1 MKNRKVVGKA
11 KLQGIVRALQ
21 QKKKSVVFTNG
32 CFDLI
37 HAGHV
42 RYLRKARSLGDAL
55 VVAVNTDASVRRLKG
70 RGRPLVSLPHRLE
83 VLSALE
89 PVDYLVAFG
98 QATPQRLV
106 RDIKPDILAKGAD
119 YKESEIVGGA
129 LVKRRGGRVVRIPLV
144 GGLSTSRLVSKIRRG
159 NGA

>member
-1 MKNRKVVGKA
+1 MA
-11 KLQGIVRALQ
+11 KLQRIVRTLQ

-42 RYLRKARSLGDAL
+42 RYLRKAKSLGDAL
-55 VVAVNTDASVRRLKG
+55 VVAVNTDASVRGLKG

-89 PVDYLVAFG
+89 PVDYLVTFG

-106 RDIKPDILAKGAD
+106 RDIKPDILVKGAD
-119 YKESEIVGGA
+119 YKQSEIVGGA
-129 LVKRRGGRVVRIPLV
+129 LVKRQGGRVVRIPLV
-144 GGLSTSRLVSKIRRG
+144 GGLSTSRLVNRIRRG